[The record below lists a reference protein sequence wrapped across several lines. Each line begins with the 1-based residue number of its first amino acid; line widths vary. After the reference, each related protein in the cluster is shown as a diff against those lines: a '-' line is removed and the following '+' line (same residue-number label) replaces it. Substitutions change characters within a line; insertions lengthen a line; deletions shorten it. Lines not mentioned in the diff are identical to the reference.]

1 MRERDCSLVAR
12 RSHRVSQSREP
23 YRWSVRFRVLGT
35 VDLLS
40 PDGDPEPVASPN
52 QRRILAMLLSRVG
65 EVVTIDTIVDG
76 LWADDPPRSA
86 VATLRTYVSRLRALL
101 GDDLATR
108 DSGYALLAEPTDV
121 DAGRF
126 EMLVRDAGAAKPA
139 RALVLLDEALG
150 LWHGPAF
157 GDHADVECIAPE
169 ARRLEELRRAAI
181 EARVD
186 ALLGAGS
193 VNEAVA
199 AAEALVTSEPLRE
212 GAWAALIR
220 SLAAQG
226 RTADALRAFQRAS
239 DALAEAGLD
248 PSPVLRDAE
257 RAVLAGDVAVSPP
270 VSDAPARDRSGPPVP
285 ASSLVGRDHDRDAAL
300 ESLER
305 ARVVTLV
312 GPGGVGKT
320 RLALEVA
327 RVGAQRHPLGA
338 KIAELA
344 PVTDRAGAA
353 DTVVHALGLATD
365 GESALDA
372 LDRAGTLDLLLVLD
386 NAEHVADAAAEL
398 VERIAAGGDAIRI
411 VVTSRERL
419 GVDGEHVQPVTP
431 LPTDQAGSPARRLLV
446 QRAAAA
452 APDLAVDVDDDRV
465 ARIVDRLDGLP
476 LAIEMAAAR
485 LPTTS
490 LAELADGLDDR
501 LADLRSPRRHAPDR
515 HRTLEAVLEW
525 SEARLDGRQR
535 QTLAQLSVFAGPVT
549 ADDVVGV
556 LGDAA
561 TIEIVR
567 SLADCSLVMVERTG
581 PTTRY
586 SLLQTVR
593 DFAAERATVS
603 GLAPDLA
610 RRHAEWFLAVARE
623 ADARLRTSAELAGFE
638 RLESSFA
645 ELRAAHQW
653 AREHDLQLAGALSA
667 ALHQYAYSR
676 LVDEPLRWAQ
686 MIVDELADDDPH
698 LPIVLAS
705 AALRR
710 INRGE
715 LAAGRALTQRA
726 VTLARTDAAVMPAL
740 EALADACVY
749 AGRLDETIAADEEL
763 IRRAE
768 AAGDPNYWAVAH
780 ASLAMARS
788 YGGQPAALPIETM
801 GDTGPTG
808 RAWLLYARGELLGDR
823 DPDAALASYDETI
836 VLAREVDS
844 RFVEGVALVS
854 SCALQAR
861 VGDVSRAF
869 GQFADAIHHWIEL
882 GDHTHQLTT
891 LRNLAVL
898 LQRAD
903 AAEAA
908 AELLG
913 ALGRDDSTYGEEAER
928 LAAVREWAVGRL
940 GEEAFAARVE
950 AGRLRDVPAAAA
962 WAVEL
967 IAALRG

>member
-1 MRERDCSLVAR
+1 VTPVAA
-12 RSHRVSQSREP
+12 RSHAACAHPLGGFHAP
-23 YRWSVRFRVLGT
+23 YRCGVRFRVLGPVEL
-35 VDLLS
+35 VD
-40 PDGDPEPVASPN
+40 PDGSPEPIGSPN

-65 EVVTIDTIVDG
+65 EVVTIDTMVDA
-76 LWADDPPRSA
+76 LWANEPPRSA
-86 VATLRTYVSRLRALL
+86 VATLRTYVSRLRSFL

-108 DSGYALLAEPTDV
+108 GSGYALVAEATEV

-126 EMLVRDAGAAKPA
+126 ETLVRDAAAAEPG
-139 RALVLLDEALG
+139 RALALLDEALR

-169 ARRLEELRRAAI
+169 ARRLEELRRAAA

-186 ALLGAGS
+186 TLLAAGG
-193 VNEAVA
+193 VDEAVA
-199 AAEALVTSEPLRE
+199 DAEALVTSEPLRE
-212 GAWAALIR
+212 GAWAGLIR

-239 DALAEAGLD
+239 EALADAGLE
-248 PSPVLRDAE
+248 PSSVLRDAE
-257 RAVLAGDVAVSPP
+257 RAVLAGDVAVQP
-270 VSDAPARDRSGPPVP
+270 VRERSVP
-285 ASSLVGRDHDRDAAL
+285 RVPTSSLVGRDHDREAL
-300 ESLER
+300 LALLAE

-327 RVGAQRHPLGA
+327 RAGAERHTLGA
-338 KIAELA
+338 KVAELA
-344 PVTDRAGAA
+344 PLPDGTGVA
-353 DTVVHALGLATD
+353 DTVIHALGLTAD
-365 GESALDA
+365 AQPAADALERAGALDV
-372 LDRAGTLDLLLVLD
+372 LLVLD
-386 NAEHVADAAAEL
+386 NAEHLVDSVAGV
-398 VERIAAGGDAIRI
+398 VERIVAGGNAIRI

-419 GVDGEHVQPVTP
+419 GVDGEHVRPVAP
-431 LPTDQAGSPARRLLV
+431 LPTDEAGSPARRLLV

-452 APDLAVDVDDDRV
+452 APDLTVDVDDDLV

-476 LAIEMAAAR
+476 LAIEMAAAQ

-490 LAELADGLDDR
+490 LAELADALDDR
-501 LADLRSPRRHAPDR
+501 LADLRSPRRHAPER
-515 HRTLEAVLEW
+515 HRTLGAVLEW
-525 SEARLDGRQR
+525 SEARLDDRQR
-535 QTLAQLSVFAGPVT
+535 ATLAGLSVFAGPVA
-549 ADDVVGV
+549 ADDIVGV
-556 LGDAA
+556 LGETDVVDV
-561 TIEIVR
+561 VR
-567 SLADCSLVMVERTG
+567 SLADCSLVLVERTG

-593 DFAAERATVS
+593 DFATERAAVS
-603 GLAPDLA
+603 GLGPDLA
-610 RRHAEWFLAVARE
+610 RRHAERFLAVARE
-623 ADARLRTSAELAGFE
+623 ADASLRTSAERMGFE
-638 RLESSFA
+638 RIESSFA

-653 AREHDLQLAGALSA
+653 AREHDLPMAGALSA
-667 ALHQYAYSR
+667 ALHLYAYSR

-686 MIVDELADDDPH
+686 MIADELADDDPH

-715 LAAGRALTQRA
+715 LAVGRALTQRA
-726 VTLARTDAAVMPAL
+726 VAIARTDAAVMPAL

-780 ASLAMARS
+780 ASVAMARS
-788 YGGQPAALPIETM
+788 YGGQPAALPTETM

-836 VLAREVDS
+836 ALAREVDS

-898 LQRAD
+898 LQRAG
-903 AAEAA
+903 AADAA

-913 ALGRDDSTYGEEAER
+913 ALGRDESTYGEEAER
-928 LAAVREWAVGRL
+928 LAAARAWAVREL
-940 GEEAFAARVE
+940 GEEEFKTRAE
-950 AGRLRDVPAAAA
+950 AGRSRDVPATAA
-962 WAVEL
+962 WALDL
-967 IAALRG
+967 IAGLLD